1 MPTDTIAHPSTL
13 QSLLSQMLRQGY
25 LETVKTNVATGAVSR
40 RGGVGRS
47 AGNSRGEGGIVETI
61 EWKWGPRAEV
71 EIGEEAVANFVRDV
85 YIDADPDNEAAR
97 GRAGSGE
104 EGEGEGEGDVSQ
116 TQADSSRF
124 VGRSSGRQS
133 RSGPRASLQASGA
146 RGRTSAAAGAG
157 ATQGDKAERERR
169 EKQSQMLRREI
180 ERAAG
185 SQLIG

>member
-1 MPTDTIAHPSTL
+1 
-13 QSLLSQMLRQGY
+13 MLRQGY

-40 RGGVGRS
+40 RGGGGRS
-47 AGNSRGEGGIVETI
+47 AGTSRGEGGIVETT

-97 GRAGSGE
+97 ARAGSGE
-104 EGEGEGEGDVSQ
+104 EGEADGDVSQ